1 MILPD
6 DLRLRLLSGGVALSC
21 LAGLQRPEP
30 AAAALFALVLA
41 HPMLGIALPWRR
53 LWHLEAAVILLLVSL
68 PFTLP
73 GQTLVQI
80 GGWQAS
86 LEGAVRALV
95 IGCKVTA
102 SALLV
107 SLLLG
112 RVPLLHLAAALRGLF
127 LPAPLVAVLIGAM
140 RQIGTL
146 RAEMARLQEA
156 MRARSFRPGSNRHT
170 WRSYGH
176 MLGMLVLRSLHCA
189 TRIEEAQRLRGFA
202 GALALHPLPPPRRAD
217 QAAAFALVAM
227 AGLTLWWDRIG
238 GAAG

>member
-1 MILPD
+1 MILPG
-6 DLRLRLLSGGVALSC
+6 DLRVRLLVGVAALLC
-21 LAGLQRPEP
+21 LGALHRPEP
-30 AAAALFALVLA
+30 AIATLIALMMA

-73 GQTLVQI
+73 GQPLVQI

-95 IGCKVTA
+95 IGCKVMA

-112 RVPLLHLAAALRGLF
+112 RVPLLHLAAALRGLH

-146 RAEMARLQEA
+146 RAEMTRLQEA
-156 MRARSFRPGSNRHT
+156 MRARAFRPGTNRHS

-176 MLGMLVLRSLHCA
+176 MLGMLVLRSLHRA

-202 GALALHPLPPPRRAD
+202 GALALHPPSPPKRAD
-217 QAAAFALVAM
+217 LMAAVGLVAL
-227 AGLTLWWDRIG
+227 AGLILLWDRTG
-238 GAAG
+238 GAG